1 MRTCDVLVAGGG
13 SAGLAAAISAARAG
27 ARTLLV
33 ERDGMLGG
41 MAPAALV
48 HSICGLYRLGQ
59 GDAAPEWANSG
70 FAVEFSE
77 RLIRAGGAT
86 GPVRMGRVDVLPQH
100 PAAFACVADALVRE
114 TARLE
119 VVLHSEIAAAS
130 INGETALICRGRRF
144 AVKATTMIDTTGD
157 GALAA
162 LLGAPFAQ
170 ETAVRLQRPAFIF
183 GIGGVDTTE
192 FGDEC
197 RLRLAGRLAA
207 AVKAGELP
215 VGALGAVFR
224 VTGHPGE
231 IFVTIDLAG
240 DEAFDPTDPA
250 SLSTLEME
258 GRALGSRLTAFLA
271 ANAASFATAFISTF
285 PSRIGVRESRRVEG
299 RYRLE
304 ADDLFRGATFEDAVA
319 LATWPLEMRETNR
332 GPRLRYPD
340 EGRPCEIPLRALRF
354 RGLDHCFVAG
364 RCISAS
370 HEAQASIRVIGTCLA
385 TGEAAGFAAA
395 SLALGGEPSA
405 DAVRALRQKFAV

>member
-33 ERDGMLGG
+33 ERGGMLGG

-48 HSICGLYRLGQ
+48 HSICGLYRLPR
-59 GDAAPEWANSG
+59 GDSPLEWANPG
-70 FAVEFSE
+70 FAVEFAE

-86 GPVRMGRVDVLPQH
+86 GAVRMGRVDVLPQH
-100 PAAFACVADALVRE
+100 PAAFACVADALARE
-114 TARLE
+114 TPRLE
-119 VVLHSEIAAAS
+119 VLLHSEIAAAS
-130 INGETALICRGRRF
+130 ADGEVSLICRGRKF
-144 AVKATTMIDTTGD
+144 AVKAATMIDATGD

-170 ETAVRLQRPAFIF
+170 ESADRLQRPAFIF
-183 GIGGVDTTE
+183 GLGGVDTAD
-192 FGDEC
+192 FGDER
-197 RLRLAGRLAA
+197 RLRLAARIAA
-207 AVKAGELP
+207 GVNAGELSA
-215 VGALGAVFR
+215 GALGAAFR
-224 VTGHPGE
+224 ATGHPGE

-240 DEAFDPTDPA
+240 DAAFDPADPA

-258 GRALGSRLTAFLA
+258 GRSLA
-271 ANAASFATAFISTF
+271 AELTTYLVRNAAGFAASFISTF
-285 PSRIGVRESRRVEG
+285 PSCIGVRESRRVEG
-299 RYRLE
+299 RHRLE
-304 ADDLFRGATFEDAVA
+304 ADDLLRSAKFDDTVA
-319 LATWPLEMRETNR
+319 LATWPMELRETNR

-340 EGRPCEIPLRALRF
+340 DGQPCEIPLRSLRF
-354 RGLDHCFVAG
+354 RELDHCFVAG
-364 RCISAS
+364 RCISCS

-405 DAVRALRQKFAV
+405 NAVRALRRKFSE